1 MQNESRKSKKSKAQ
15 ETTEDPL
22 ALEMELFSRVYP
34 TAQAQVDELC
44 RVDDPDREYVCKRCG
59 AHGLERIDARTMLCP
74 TCHTKTWLTAG
85 TFFEGIRDPM
95 HWLFAIWLFERR
107 VQINANRFANF
118 LGASYGA
125 IWKMFQK
132 MGMVL
137 DDLIRQPDVDGVE
150 LVSSRVF
157 AKIIFRR
164 SIETPAGSHPLAEQL
179 VIDGMF
185 GDEPHLDEPHLD
197 EISSDEISSG
207 EISSDEEQR
216 HSAQRH
222 ETHLEELQLGE
233 ELTAVQK
240 IVFESLTEVPV
251 WFDVLRDRLDMEPAE
266 LASTLT
272 LLEFTGVIIRFPGER
287 FARLRQGRGGTDELT
302 EEQSEDRSATPG
314 SSIAT
319 RVSNAID
326 FVRATYQGVSRKRL
340 QHYLAVYCFFVNP
353 ERWPQGSLLAACRR
367 ADPISD
373 LQVRSYVSPPLVTI

>member
-1 MQNESRKSKKSKAQ
+1 
-15 ETTEDPL
+15 
-22 ALEMELFSRVYP
+22 
-34 TAQAQVDELC
+34 
-44 RVDDPDREYVCKRCG
+44 
-59 AHGLERIDARTMLCP
+59 
-74 TCHTKTWLTAG
+74 
-85 TFFEGIRDPM
+85 M

-150 LVSSRVF
+150 LVSSRAF

-185 GDEPHLDEPHLD
+185 GDEPQLDEPQLDEIGSD
-197 EISSDEISSG
+197 EISSDE
-207 EISSDEEQR
+207 DRR
-216 HSAQRH
+216 HSAQHH
-222 ETHLEELQLGE
+222 EIHLEDLQLGE
-233 ELTAVQK
+233 AVTEAQRL
-240 IVFESLTEVPV
+240 VFESLTEEPV
-251 WFDVLRDRLDMEPAE
+251 WFDVLRDRLEMEPAE

-272 LLEFTGVIIRFPGER
+272 LLEFSGVIIRFPGER
-287 FARLRQGRGGTDELT
+287 FARLREVRGGTDELT
-302 EEQSEDRSATPG
+302 EEQSEARSATLG
-314 SSIAT
+314 ASLAT